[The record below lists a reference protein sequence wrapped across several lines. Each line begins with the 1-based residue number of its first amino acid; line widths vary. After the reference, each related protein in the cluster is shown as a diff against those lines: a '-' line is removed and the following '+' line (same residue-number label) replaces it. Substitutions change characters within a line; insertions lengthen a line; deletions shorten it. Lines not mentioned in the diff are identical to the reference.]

1 MLKALDLLPAH
12 TLSEHGLDVF
22 DPATGDKV
30 ATVKTYAANE
40 VETLIGRA
48 EQAMADWAQRP
59 AKARA
64 KILQQWFQALEN
76 NKEALATLMT
86 AECGKPINESRG
98 EVGYGASFVEW
109 FAEEAKRVYGDI
121 VPTHAEGKRI
131 LVLRQPIGVCAAI
144 TPWNFP
150 LAMITRKVAPALAA
164 GCPILVKPAEAT
176 PLTALAMEH
185 LAHEAGIP
193 EAVFRVVP
201 TDQPAELGT
210 LFCQSQIIRKLSFTG
225 STEVGR
231 LLMRQSADNIKK
243 LSLELGGNAPFIVF
257 DDADID
263 AAVEGAIAS
272 KYRNAG
278 QTCVCVNRFLVQD
291 SIHDEF
297 AERLAKRVAEL
308 KVGVGH
314 QEDTQIGPLINEK
327 ARTKVKE
334 LLSDAVDQGANIK
347 LGGQSVDGAGAYY
360 QPTVVTGVTQQMR
373 IAQEE
378 IFGPISTL
386 IRFRDEDEAIQIAN
400 DTIFGLAAYFY
411 ARDLGRVWRVME
423 ALEYGMVGINEG
435 IISTEVAP
443 FGGVKQSGLGREG
456 SRYGIDEYTEL
467 KYALMGG
474 LQAR

>member
-1 MLKALDLLPAH
+1 MLKALDLLSAQ
-12 TLSEHGLDVF
+12 TLADQGLDVF
-22 DPATGDKV
+22 DPATGSRL
-30 ATVKTYAANE
+30 ATVRSYRADE
-40 VETLIGRA
+40 VKGLIDEARI
-48 EQAMADWAQRP
+48 AMADWAGRT

-64 KILQQWFQALEN
+64 SVLYRWYQSLEA
-76 NKEALATLMT
+76 NKDALAALMT
-86 AECGKPINESRG
+86 AECGKPIHESRG
-98 EVGYGASFVEW
+98 EVSYGASFVEW
-109 FAEEAKRVYGDI
+109 FAEEGKRVYGDL
-121 VPTHAEGKRI
+121 VPTHAEGKRV

-176 PLTALAMEH
+176 PLTALAMER

-201 TDQPAELGT
+201 TDQPAELGQ
-210 LFCQSQIIRKLSFTG
+210 LFCADTTIRKLSFTG
-225 STEVGR
+225 STDVGR

-291 SIHDEF
+291 GIHDQF
-297 AERLAKRVAEL
+297 AERLVARVAEL
-308 KVGVGH
+308 KVGAGS
-314 QEDTQIGPLINEK
+314 QEGTHIGPLINER
-327 ARTKVKE
+327 ARAKVSE
-334 LLSDAVDQGANIK
+334 LLEDAVAQGAEIQ
-347 LGGQSVDGAGAYY
+347 LGGQAAAGHGAFFE
-360 QPTVVTGVTQQMR
+360 PTVVTRVTRYMR

-378 IFGPISTL
+378 IFGPVSTL
-386 IRFRDEDEAIQIAN
+386 IRFKDEEEAIDLAN
-400 DTIFGLAAYFY
+400 DTIYGLASYFY
-411 ARDLGRVWRVME
+411 SRDMGRVWRVME
-423 ALEYGMVGINEG
+423 ALEYGMVGVNEG

-467 KYALMGG
+467 KYALLGG
-474 LQAR
+474 LGNR